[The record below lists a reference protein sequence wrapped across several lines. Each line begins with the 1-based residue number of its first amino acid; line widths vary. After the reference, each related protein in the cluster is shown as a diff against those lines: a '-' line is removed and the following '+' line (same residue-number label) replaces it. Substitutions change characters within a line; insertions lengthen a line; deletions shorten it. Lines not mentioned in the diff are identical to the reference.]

1 LNADKPSFDRIDL
14 ERLSPQSRWA
24 LEHLAVP
31 HRLDEVE
38 LADLAATHELS
49 LRVVKRMLSALDAEV
64 RAQQVGAELPEL
76 ARSELQAL
84 ELQLLRW
91 GQIYPIVRAIVGK
104 HRTAVIV
111 DGANRE
117 RLLEDLELPVSYT
130 DIEVESNAEARELGL
145 ALNLARRHLDVKR
158 IRSIASSEI
167 LHNPKRSDRAIA
179 DAIGVSRMTVGRARR
194 ELEKLGVVSHGDT
207 RVGSDGV
214 EQPIRASAI
223 PQAPRREEKLTA
235 ILGELRDLAKSDE
248 RGIAH
253 VRADALVVDALR
265 LLGADAL
272 AETFERIVGRT

>member
-1 LNADKPSFDRIDL
+1 MTTDTPTFDRIDL

-31 HRLDEVE
+31 HRLDEVD
-38 LADLAATHELS
+38 LSDLAATHELS
-49 LRVVKRMLSALDAEV
+49 LRVVKRMLAVLDAEV

-76 ARSELQAL
+76 ARGEIEAL

-91 GQIYPIVRAIVGK
+91 GQIYPVVRAIVGK
-104 HRTAVIV
+104 HRTEVIV

-117 RLLEDLELPVSYT
+117 RLLHALELPVKYV
-130 DIEVESNAEARELGL
+130 DVEVSSKAEARELGL
-145 ALNLARRHLDVKR
+145 GLNLARRHLDAKR

-167 LHNPKRSDRAIA
+167 LHDPKRSDRAIA
-179 DAIGVSRMTVGRARR
+179 KTLGVSHPTVAKARR
-194 ELEKLGVVSHGDT
+194 ELEKLGLVETVTS
-207 RVGSDGV
+207 RVDERGAVRSV
-214 EQPIRASAI
+214 PAA

-253 VRADALVVDALR
+253 VRADALVVDALK
-265 LLGADAL
+265 LLGAEAI
-272 AETFERIVGRT
+272 AETFERIVERT